1 MKKYSKDE
9 VIKHLSIAYD
19 LSVVPYYPLNQSTIT
34 DFKDEDGKWKK
45 TVFVGGYRFV
55 TRSHLIWSNMHQR
68 IRNGKSGKQPTYANV
83 TITEEWKDF
92 EGFTDWVITQP
103 QFYQKDWQFDSD
115 LLSTGSKK
123 YSPST
128 CTFIPSEINGFLK
141 EPSCK
146 KRSLPTGVYE
156 NGKRFQAQMDGIH
169 IGMFD
174 TPIEASHAY
183 LHAKHEKAVGL
194 AKKWSGLISSNAE
207 EALLHYWEPSV
218 DSLPH

>member
-1 MKKYSKDE
+1 MKKYSKNE
-9 VIKHLSIAYD
+9 VVNYLSIAYD
-19 LSVVPYYPLNQSTIT
+19 LSVIPYYPLNQSTVT

-45 TVFVGGYRFV
+45 SVFVGGYSFI
-55 TRSHLIWSNMHQR
+55 TRSNSIWQNMHQR

-83 TITEEWKDF
+83 TIAEEWSVF

-115 LLSTGSKK
+115 LLSQGTKI

-128 CTFIPSEINGFLK
+128 STFLPAEINGFLK
-141 EPSCK
+141 EPSSK
-146 KRSLPTGVYE
+146 KRILPTGVYQ
-156 NGKRFQAQMDGIH
+156 NGRRFQAQMDGIH

-174 TPIEASHAY
+174 TPVEASDAY
-183 LHAKHEKAVGL
+183 IQAKHEKAVAL
-194 AKKWSGLISSNAE
+194 AKKWSGLISPEAE
-207 EALLHYWEPSV
+207 EALLHYWEPSA